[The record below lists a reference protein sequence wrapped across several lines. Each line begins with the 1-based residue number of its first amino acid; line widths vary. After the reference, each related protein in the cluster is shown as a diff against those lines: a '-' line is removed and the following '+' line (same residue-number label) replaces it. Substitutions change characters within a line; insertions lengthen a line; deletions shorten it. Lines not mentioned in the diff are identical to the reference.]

1 LEEALRAAKDG
12 LSQAGEVLQFSQA
25 LWEIGHGEEA
35 ISFARQG
42 QQRTYGDGLAGW
54 LADRHEERGEVST
67 ALDLQFRRFESRP
80 ALERYLKVKGL
91 AEGLG
96 QGEEICPRL
105 LAFLEQ
111 EEDYRV
117 LVEIYLQEREI
128 DRAIEAV
135 RKLEAYYVQSYLL
148 RVAQAAE
155 GPRPRQAIALYQ
167 DLADRQIAR
176 TNRGAYQVAA
186 GYVSRA
192 KGLYQ
197 RLGEER
203 EWWAYIADLRAQYP
217 RHRALQ
223 DELNKAGL

>member
-1 LEEALRAAKDG
+1 M
-12 LSQAGEVLQFSQA
+12 
-25 LWEIGHGEEA
+25 
-35 ISFARQG
+35 
-42 QQRTYGDGLAGW
+42 
-54 LADRHEERGEVST
+54 
-67 ALDLQFRRFESRP
+67 
-80 ALERYLKVKGL
+80 
-91 AEGLG
+91 
-96 QGEEICPRL
+96 
-105 LAFLEQ
+105 
-111 EEDYRV
+111 

-135 RKLEAYYVQSYLL
+135 RKLEGYHVQSYLL

-155 GPRPRQAIALYQ
+155 GPRPRQAIALCQ

-186 GYVSRA
+186 GYMSRA